1 MSVPHSDL
9 RLPSIDGLRAFD
21 AASRTGSFERA
32 ADELHITAS
41 AVSKRIST
49 LEDLLGIIL
58 LQRGPK
64 SLTLTA
70 AGREYLEQVRG
81 ALALLAAVP
90 LHRRAVQR
98 FERLRV
104 VSLPTFAR
112 QILVPNLDAF
122 TRSHPDIELEVML
135 SIPFL
140 DISVGESDIEIQ
152 FADCSPQDTP
162 LMREQVL
169 PILSP
174 ALLARLAPLVRPS
187 DLARATLLRA
197 PPDPWTPW
205 FRAAGL
211 DWPEPSSGPRLV
223 DLGMTLEAAVSGQGV
238 AIGRPS
244 LARPWLASGA
254 LVAPFDILA
263 DPDRQYRLLC
273 HSNSEA
279 AQAFAVW
286 LHALCERTARAGLEQ
301 LSVRR

>member
-1 MSVPHSDL
+1 MSVPHSEL

-49 LEDLLGIIL
+49 LEDLLGIVL
-58 LQRGPK
+58 LQRGSK

-70 AGREYLEQVRG
+70 AGREYLDQVRG

-90 LHRRAVQR
+90 LHRRSVQR

-112 QILVPNLDAF
+112 QILVPNLDTF
-122 TRSHPDIELEVML
+122 TRAHPDIELEVVL

-140 DISVGESDIEIQ
+140 DIGVGESDVEIQ
-152 FADCSPQDTP
+152 FTECSPQDTP

-174 ALLARLAPLVRPS
+174 ALLARVAPLARPA
-187 DLARATLLRA
+187 DLTRATLLRT
-197 PPDPWTPW
+197 PPDPWLPW

-211 DWPEPSSGPRLV
+211 DWPEPSSGPKLV
-223 DLGMTLEAAVSGQGV
+223 DLGLTLEAAVSGQGV

-244 LARPWLASGA
+244 LVRPWLASGA
-254 LVAPFDILA
+254 LVAPFDIFA
-263 DPDRQYRLLC
+263 SPERQYRLLC
-273 HSNSEA
+273 HSNTQA
-279 AQAFAVW
+279 AQDFAAW
-286 LHALCERTARAGLEQ
+286 LRALCERAARAGLEQ
-301 LSVRR
+301 LSAPR